1 MASDTNGGT
10 AGAGQPSDPYNNR
23 LDKFTLFPR
32 LPGEARIMIWK
43 FAMEEPRLVHLRVEG
58 CGIKRARRRGCPR
71 GGGPYLT
78 IDGERYEQVPP
89 FFFVSREARFYALT
103 IYTIR
108 FSVAEQYRDPENQ
121 VAPYHFDTN
130 LIMSPN
136 DILVSWHVPEL
147 RKKSGYRIKFGDQA
161 SLVRNVMTRPW
172 CTPPEQYGYTYFDMM
187 LELLKKLKSRLR
199 NKHSLEKAFILSEN
213 VSGPI
218 KYVSSRQIVLD
229 THHASRRLFND
240 SGPAKVPWIRPEFP
254 EWWLLVGGTKPT
266 PRKPKD

>member
-147 RKKSGYRIKFGDQA
+147 
-161 SLVRNVMTRPW
+161 VRNS
-172 CTPPEQYGYTYFDMM
+172 FF
-187 LELLKKLKSRLR
+187 SHFS
-199 NKHSLEKAFILSEN
+199 KHETF
-213 VSGPI
+213 
-218 KYVSSRQIVLD
+218 
-229 THHASRRLFND
+229 ASARAQRLFFGLQAPPHFQ
-240 SGPAKVPWIRPEFP
+240 SGQQGIISIIIE
-254 EWWLLVGGTKPT
+254 
-266 PRKPKD
+266 